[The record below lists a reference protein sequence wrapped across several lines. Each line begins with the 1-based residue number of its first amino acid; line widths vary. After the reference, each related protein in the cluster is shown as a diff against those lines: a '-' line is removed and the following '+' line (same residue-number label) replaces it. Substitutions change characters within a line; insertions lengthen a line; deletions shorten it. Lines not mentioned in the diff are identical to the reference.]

1 MPRRAAVGSGVN
13 AIERARDAGTGFA
26 FAGTTRRRL
35 LRFAVVFAAV
45 ATAAPAFAEGTDT
58 GLNIGKLGVELGALA
73 VIVLVVESAL
83 ATIFQWRLY
92 RMLFNN
98 RALKTVVMVAVG
110 LIIVLG
116 FNYDIFGRLMAELS
130 PGGTT
135 PDSSAKAVSVVL
147 SALIIAGG
155 SAGVNTLL
163 QRLGFRNPV
172 QAEPA
177 RPVLNENQAWV
188 SIRVNR
194 KEAVGPVQIAVREAA
209 DDPQASA
216 LAGTVRER
224 GFWETVKEAFTADAM
239 RFPNYGGRTVTV
251 GKTYEIVAMA
261 RRPLAPVNGAP
272 QDEAFSIPVY
282 KGSFAS
288 RAIVDFNVD
297 V

>member
-1 MPRRAAVGSGVN
+1 MPTRAAIGNGVN
-13 AIERARDAGTGFA
+13 AIERVRGAETGFA
-26 FAGTTRRRL
+26 LAGMARHRL
-35 LRFAVVFAAV
+35 LRFALVFAAV
-45 ATAAPAFAEGTDT
+45 VTAAPAFAEGTDT
-58 GLNIGKLGVELGALA
+58 KLDIGKLAVELGALA

-98 RALKTVVMVAVG
+98 RAVKTVVMVAVG
-110 LIIVLG
+110 LIVVLC
-116 FNYDIFGRLMAELS
+116 FNYDIFGRLMVELS
-130 PGGTT
+130 PGTA
-135 PDSSAKAVSVVL
+135 PDPSAKAVSVVL

-163 QRLGFRNPV
+163 QRLGIRNPV

-177 RPVLNENQAWV
+177 APALNETQAWLSV
-188 SIRVNR
+188 RVNR
-194 KEAVGPVQIAVREAA
+194 KNAVGPVQIAVRELA

-288 RAIVDFNVD
+288 RAIVDFSVD